1 MKIPD
6 TRNTH
11 IGSPRIAIKILTKI
25 QASASDIARGASVSI
40 LAVERLDLIGLSA
53 KITGEC
59 IEKAPAS
66 EYSTKTGA
74 YL

>member
-1 MKIPD
+1 MKLPD
-6 TRNTH
+6 TGLAD
-11 IGSPRIAIKILTKI
+11 IASPRIAIRILTKI
-25 QASASDIARGASVSI
+25 QASASVIARSAGVSI
-40 LAVERLDLIGLSA
+40 LAVEGHWLVGENY
-53 KITGEC
+53 GEC